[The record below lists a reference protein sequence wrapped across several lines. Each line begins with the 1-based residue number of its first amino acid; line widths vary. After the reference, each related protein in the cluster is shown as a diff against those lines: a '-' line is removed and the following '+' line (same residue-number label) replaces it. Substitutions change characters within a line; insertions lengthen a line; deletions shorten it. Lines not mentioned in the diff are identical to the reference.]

1 MKWFLLVFISIFL
14 TFTASAEESGYLK
27 LEPGLWEG
35 ISQKSGMD
43 YYLLQLKDSG
53 EHQLIVANIA
63 SAFRRFKVYP
73 FKNEDI
79 SCDYSAC
86 NTPILRHDEEDSAT
100 KLIIT
105 PYLDDPNG
113 SLNALEINHDNNN
126 KPILSRMFHF
136 C

>member
-1 MKWFLLVFISIFL
+1 MKPLLVVLISIFC
-14 TFTASAEESGYLK
+14 TFTASAEESGSLK
-27 LEPGLWEG
+27 FDPGLWEG
-35 ISQKSGMD
+35 ISHKSGMD

-53 EHQLIVANIA
+53 EHQLIILNIA
-63 SAFRRFKVYP
+63 SSFERIKVYP

-113 SLNALEINHDNNN
+113 FLNV
-126 KPILSRMFHF
+126 
-136 C
+136 